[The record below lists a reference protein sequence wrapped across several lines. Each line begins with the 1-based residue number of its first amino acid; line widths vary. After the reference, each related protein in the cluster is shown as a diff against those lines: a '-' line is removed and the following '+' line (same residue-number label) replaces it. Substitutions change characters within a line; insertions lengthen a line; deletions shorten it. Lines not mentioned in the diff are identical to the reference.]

1 MALGKAFI
9 EVHADLSPFKK
20 DMGKK
25 VADLVKDT
33 QAAID
38 KAVKEALDK
47 SSNSSSG
54 SGKTITPKIKPELDT
69 TDVEKKTGR
78 IQGLLHNAFTK
89 SVNQFAA
96 SFAETVSSGQFY
108 NALTAGLIGSVIA
121 VSPLIGAAI
130 SGAITLG
137 IGSAALGAG
146 IALAFRDSRIK
157 QAASSLGDT
166 ILEGLSKVSGVFLSP
181 VMKAIEKLG
190 LTFDNTLPR
199 IERSFRAL
207 APYVDTVVDGI
218 TGFIDAIGPGLEAA
232 IGNSGPFLQ
241 VLAEYLPVIGEELGS
256 LFQML
261 SESQG
266 ARAGLVGFF
275 QILTSAII
283 LTGTLLDQLSNSF
296 RAFVFLL
303 ASIPTALLPEE
314 WEQDIAE
321 LVQAMAEVTPATS
334 SASGQVLSFGMSA
347 DAAAAQT
354 KNLTASLNEFFGAEL
369 AAMDANIAFEG
380 SLDNITEALKGSS
393 DNLNINTA
401 EGRENVSAVNEAIKA
416 AIRNRDAIIKQ
427 TGSVQEGNSAYS
439 TQIERLR
446 GVLRASGL
454 TKGEI
459 EKLIGAYDNIPPEVS
474 TSVRVPGL
482 AAALST
488 AQALARTLSSIRSQQ
503 IQTRRAGS
511 GGSGVGGLAEGGV
524 VDREQLTWI
533 GEGNKPEAVIPL
545 TNPGRA
551 AEVMQEA
558 GLLGMGGGT
567 ITVQLI
573 LDGQVIDERIVRAN
587 QSTARQIGQQPRA
600 LI

>member
-25 VADLVKDT
+25 VGDLVKDT
-33 QAAID
+33 QAAIN

-47 SSNSSSG
+47 SGSGSSST
-54 SGKTITPKIKPELDT
+54 KVITPKIKPDLDT
-69 TDVEKKTGR
+69 TEVEKKTGR
-78 IQGLLHNAFTK
+78 LRGLLSNAFTK
-89 SVNQFAA
+89 SVDQFAS
-96 SFAETVSSGQFY
+96 SFAETVSSGAFY
-108 NALTAGLIGSVIA
+108 NSLTAGLIGSIVV

-130 SGAITLG
+130 AGAITLG
-137 IGSAALGAG
+137 IGAAGIGAG
-146 IALAFRDSRIK
+146 VALAFRDSRIK
-157 QAASSLGDT
+157 QAASALGDT
-166 ILEGLSKVSGVFLSP
+166 ILEGLSRVSGVFLSP

-190 LTFDNTLPR
+190 LTFNNTLPR
-199 IERSFRAL
+199 IERSFQSL
-207 APYVDTVVDGI
+207 APYVDTVVNGV
-218 TGFIDAIGPGLEAA
+218 TGFIEAIGPGLEAA

-241 VLAEYLPVIGEELGS
+241 ILGEWLPIIGEELGS
-256 LFQML
+256 LFQTL

-283 LTGTLLDQLSNSF
+283 ITSTLLDQLSNTF
-296 RAFVFLL
+296 RAFVLL
-303 ASIPTALLPEE
+303 LGSIPTALLPKE
-314 WEQDIAE
+314 WEEDIAE
-321 LVQAMAEVTPATS
+321 LAMALVAVPPAAS

-347 DAAAAQT
+347 DSAAAQT

-427 TGSVQEGNSAYS
+427 TGSVQEGNNAYS

-459 EKLIGAYDNIPPEVS
+459 EKLIGAYDDIPPEVS
-474 TSVRVPGL
+474 TKVSVPGL
-482 AAALST
+482 AAAYSS
-488 AQALARTLSSIRSQQ
+488 AQALARLLSSIRSQQ

-511 GGSGVGGLAEGGV
+511 GGAGVGGYADGGV
-524 VDREQLTWI
+524 VRQQQLAWV
-533 GEGNKPEAVIPL
+533 GEGNKPEAIIPL

-551 AEVMQEA
+551 AEVMAEA
-558 GLLGMGGGT
+558 GLTGLGGGT

-573 LDGQVIDERIVRAN
+573 LDGQVIDERIVRTN

>member
-47 SSNSSSG
+47 SSSTSG
-54 SGKTITPKIKPELDT
+54 GGKTITPKIKPDLDT
-69 TDVEKKTGR
+69 TDVEKKSSK

-89 SVNQFAA
+89 SVNQFAS
-96 SFAETVSSGQFY
+96 SFAETVSSGSFY
-108 NALTAGLIGSVIA
+108 NALTFGLIASVVA
-121 VSPLIGAAI
+121 ASPLIGAALA
-130 SGAITLG
+130 GAITLG
-137 IGSAALGAG
+137 IGAAGLGAG

-157 QAASSLGDT
+157 QAASALGDT
-166 ILEGLSKVSGVFLSP
+166 ILDGLSRVSGVFLSP

-190 LTFDNTLPR
+190 LSFDNVLPR

-218 TGFIDAIGPGLEAA
+218 TGFVDAIGPGLEAA
-232 IGNSGPFLQ
+232 LSNSGPFLQ
-241 VLAEYLPVIGEELGS
+241 VFAEYLPVIGEELGT
-256 LFQML
+256 LFQTI

-283 LTGTLLDQLSNSF
+283 LTGGILDQLSNSF
-296 RAFVFLL
+296 RAFVLLL
-303 ASIPTALLPEE
+303 AAIPTALIPEE
-314 WEQDIAE
+314 WEQDIDE
-321 LVQAMAEVTPATS
+321 LVQAMVEVTPATS

-427 TGSVQEGNSAYS
+427 TGSVQEGNAAYN
-439 TQIERLR
+439 TQISRLR
-446 GVLRASGL
+446 GVLAQSGL
-454 TKGEI
+454 TKKEI
-459 EKLIGAYDNIPPEVS
+459 ERLIGAYDDIPPEVS

-482 AAALST
+482 AAAYST
-488 AQALARTLSSIRSQQ
+488 AQALARLLSSIRSQQ
-503 IQTRRAGS
+503 IKVNQAGT
-511 GGSGVGGLAEGGV
+511 GGSGVGGYADGGV
-524 VDREQLTWI
+524 VRHEQLAWV
-533 GEGNKPEAVIPL
+533 GEGNKPEAIIPL
-545 TNPGRA
+545 SNPGRA
-551 AEVMQEA
+551 AAVMEEA

-573 LDGQVIDERIVRAN
+573 LDGKVIDERVVNAN
-587 QSTARQIGQQPRA
+587 QSTARTLGRQPRT